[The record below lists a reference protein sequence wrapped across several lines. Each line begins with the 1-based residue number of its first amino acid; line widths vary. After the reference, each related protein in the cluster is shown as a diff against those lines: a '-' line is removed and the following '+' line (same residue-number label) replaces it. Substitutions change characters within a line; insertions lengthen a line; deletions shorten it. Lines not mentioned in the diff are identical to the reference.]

1 MITSATNPRLK
12 LVRKLAARRQRD
24 KLGLF
29 VCEGEDLVAAGLHA
43 GLEPVEALVD
53 VERPA
58 LTERLPRAE
67 AVASELMDELS
78 TLAHP
83 ARVIAVFR
91 RADLRRGTDA
101 PTGLALWRVSD
112 PGNVG
117 TLVRTADALGPAF
130 VALSPG
136 SADPVSPKALR
147 ASMGAVFRV
156 PFASFD
162 EAPHPWIGLV
172 PRGGRPLGELEL
184 GERVTFVLGAERE
197 GLPDD
202 ISAVCD
208 KLASIPLA
216 EGAESLNVAVAGAIA
231 LYERGRNLVP
241 SSTRSAG
248 GGEMSASTPK
258 S

>member
-1 MITSATNPRLK
+1 VITSATNPRIK
-12 LVRKLAARRQRD
+12 LVRKLASRRQRD

-29 VCEGEDLVAAGLHA
+29 VCESEDLVEAGLNA

-53 VERPA
+53 ADRPV

-67 AVASELMDELS
+67 AVASELMGELS

-91 RADLRRGTDA
+91 RADLRRGTDP

-117 TLVRTADALGPAF
+117 TLVRAADALGPAF
-130 VALSPG
+130 LALSSG
-136 SADPVSPKALR
+136 CADPVSPKALR

-156 PFASFD
+156 PFASFE

-172 PRGGRPLGELEL
+172 PHGGRALGVVEL

-197 GLPDD
+197 GLPQD
-202 ISAVCD
+202 ILAACD
-208 KLASIPLA
+208 EVTSIPLA

-231 LYERGRNLVP
+231 LYAASRRGL
-241 SSTRSAG
+241 
-248 GGEMSASTPK
+248 
-258 S
+258 